1 MKIRSGQQPNRL
13 LDDGGNQFRELLGS
27 LYGHLRLRFEVDTRS
42 LAALRIALGTII
54 VVDLWH
60 RARSLGM
67 FYTEGGVY
75 PLSVHETAYGQ
86 HGILSVYAVSDV
98 LWFQSALFV
107 IAGLFALAFVAGYR
121 TRLVGAISLILLV
134 SLHIRNPAVLNGGD
148 RLLRVLLFVA
158 LLTPLGER
166 WSIDSLRRGS
176 ARRSVV
182 SVGTAALLAQPLVVF
197 TVNAIEK
204 RRGEHWYTGESL
216 ELVLYDSTMATS
228 LGTILLEFPTLLT
241 WLTHGWVALLA
252 GSVPLLLITT
262 GRARALAATAYV
274 LAFVGMGLTLSVGF
288 FPLVLAA
295 SVLPFFTE
303 PFWSWSVRRVSE
315 RISERIS
322 AVTTPRVLESERV
335 ERRVYKGI
343 ETRGYGPSI
352 ARIACFR
359 RATWTIVATVV
370 LLWILVFAAV
380 DVTGSE
386 PPAPLDSEHL
396 DQQDWGLYAPDP
408 APSTHWHVVEAELE
422 DGSTVDARRGG
433 PVEHDRPPD
442 ADAAYESFRHR
453 SFLQTISVSENRNGP
468 ITDHYTDWACE
479 RASEISDGDAE
490 RVTVY
495 RRHQPKPVNEGFR
508 PPETVVIA
516 ERSCR

>member
-1 MKIRSGQQPNRL
+1 MTNSTRRNARSLAETAFL
-13 LDDGGNQFRELLGS
+13 LREFLAPITTRFRP
-27 LYGHLRLRFEVDTRS
+27 HFTVDTRS
-42 LAALRIALGTII
+42 LAALRIALGTIV

-60 RARSLGM
+60 RARSLEM

-75 PLSVHETAYGQ
+75 PLSIHKAAYGQ
-86 HGILSVYAVSDV
+86 HGVFSIYSITDA

-121 TRLVGAISLILLV
+121 TRLVGAISLVLLV

-197 TVNAIEK
+197 TVNAVEK
-204 RRGEHWYTGESL
+204 RRGEHWYTGEAL
-216 ELVLYDSTMATS
+216 ELALYDGTMATP
-228 LGTILLEFPTLLT
+228 LGAALLEFPTLLT
-241 WLTHGWVALLA
+241 WLTYGWIALLA
-252 GSVPLLLITT
+252 GAIPLLLITT

-274 LAFVGMGLTLSVGF
+274 LAFVGMGLTLSVGL

-295 SVLPFFTE
+295 SVVPFFTE
-303 PFWSWSVRRVSE
+303 PFWNWSVRRVPG

-322 AVTTPRVLESERV
+322 AMTAPRVLESERV
-335 ERRVYKGI
+335 ERRMYNRLK
-343 ETRGYGPSI
+343 TRGYVPPV
-352 ARIACFR
+352 ARIASFR
-359 RATWTIVATVV
+359 RVTWTIVATVV

-380 DVTGSE
+380 DATGSE
-386 PPAPLDSEHL
+386 PPAPLDSDHL

-433 PVEHDRPPD
+433 PVRYDRPPN
-442 ADAAYESFRHR
+442 ADTAYESFRHR
-453 SFLQTISVSENRNGP
+453 SFLQTVSASENRNGP
-468 ITDHYTDWACE
+468 ITDHYADWACE
-479 RASEISDGDAE
+479 RASEISDADAE

-495 RRHQPKPVNEGFR
+495 RRHQPKPVDGGSH
-508 PPETVVIA
+508 PPETAVIA